1 MTLII
6 FMVVWII
13 VGAVVAL
20 VLGKLLKQAD
30 HIPASTVERVNTE
43 GKLFP

>member
-6 FMVVWII
+6 IMVIWII

-20 VLGKLLKQAD
+20 VLGKLLKQAN
-30 HIPASTVERVNTE
+30 HIPASTVEHVNTE
-43 GKLFP
+43 GKFSP